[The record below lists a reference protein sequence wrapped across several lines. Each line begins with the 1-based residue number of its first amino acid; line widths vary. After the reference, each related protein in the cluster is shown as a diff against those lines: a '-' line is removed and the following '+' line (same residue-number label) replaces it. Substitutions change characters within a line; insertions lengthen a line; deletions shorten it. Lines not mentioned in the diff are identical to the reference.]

1 MFDVQLAETV
11 WKPGTR
17 PALDAAYESAW
28 ADGNDPYVP
37 ERRWA
42 AYLRKESPQIV
53 LSMRYRE
60 ADEDFPTLESYLD
73 RRTPS
78 SLLEHLFVGD
88 TYYQSRALGTP
99 LPTERDLDFTP
110 DPIVD
115 ELLSASDGI
124 LLWQF
129 QFEHLAQLFVDRRS
143 DAIALRR
150 RINQKRP
157 EAWERIEEMTFSS
170 GQSFRNVIEE
180 RMLYEGVVPGQW
192 RSTKLL
198 FFAEAREP

>member
-1 MFDVQLAETV
+1 MHLAETV

-60 ADEDFPTLESYLD
+60 ADESFPTLESYLD
-73 RRTPS
+73 QRSPS
-78 SLLEHLFVGD
+78 SLLDHLFVVD
-88 TYYQSRALGTP
+88 TYYQSRALGAP
-99 LPTERDLDFTP
+99 LPTECDLDFTP
-110 DPIVD
+110 DPVVD

-129 QFEHLAQLFVDRRS
+129 QFDQLAQLFVDTQAE
-143 DAIALRR
+143 AIELRR
-150 RINQKRP
+150 RINQKRL
-157 EAWERIEEMTFSS
+157 EMRERIKEMTFPS
-170 GQSFRNVIEE
+170 GQSFRDVVEE
-180 RMLYEGVVPGQW
+180 RLLYEGVVPGQW
-192 RSTKLL
+192 EAAQFLL
-198 FFAEAREP
+198 KIGP

>member
-1 MFDVQLAETV
+1 MHLAETV

-28 ADGNDPYVP
+28 ADGNDPCVP

-53 LSMRYRE
+53 LSMRFRE
-60 ADEDFPTLESYLD
+60 EDEDFPILESYLD

-78 SLLEHLFVGD
+78 SLLDHLFVVD
-88 TYYQSRALGTP
+88 TYHQSRALGTP

-110 DPIVD
+110 DSVVD

-129 QFEHLAQLFVDRRS
+129 QCEQLAQLFVERRS

-150 RINQKRP
+150 RINQRHS
-157 EAWERIEEMTFSS
+157 EARERIGRMTFPS
-170 GQSFRNVIEE
+170 GQNLREVAKE
-180 RMLYEGVVPGQW
+180 RLFYEGVVPGQW
-192 RSTKLL
+192 RGAKLL
-198 FFAEAREP
+198 FSAQAREP

>member
-53 LSMRYRE
+53 LSMRFRE
-60 ADEDFPTLESYLD
+60 EDEGFPTLGSYLD

-78 SLLEHLFVGD
+78 SLLDHLFVVD
-88 TYYQSRALGTP
+88 TYYQNRVLGTP
-99 LPTERDLDFTP
+99 PSTERDLDFTP

-129 QFEHLAQLFVDRRS
+129 QFEQLAQLFVDRRS
-143 DAIALRR
+143 DAIALRH

-170 GQSFRNVIEE
+170 GQSFRNVVEE

-192 RSTKLL
+192 GSARLL
-198 FFAEAREP
+198 CGEE